1 MERIDY
7 DAGESCRIEQ
17 SLLKVELPG
26 AILLRHQPALQ
37 TVREPR
43 DHALQVRELLVQVA
57 AQPFELLWFAQVL
70 GRNGLVVFCDKAA
83 IVRPARLVLAMSAR
97 APRLGRSLGITH
109 FGIVGHLRGE
119 RLGRLS
125 RGIGC
130 VLARNVGLIDPSL
143 RVLGVGTLPVFP
155 GFFLAT
161 VLFSLL
167 AFLLVGLGTA
177 VLAHVERIEQIVND
191 ISETRLVFDEPLETI
206 EIASGAILDQRAP

>member
-7 DAGESCRIEQ
+7 DAGESSRIEQ

-26 AILLRHQPALQ
+26 AVLLRHQPALQ
-37 TVREPR
+37 TVRKPR
-43 DHALQVRELLVQVA
+43 DHALQVRELLVQIA
-57 AQPFELLWFAQVL
+57 AQPFELLWFAQV
-70 GRNGLVVFCDKAA
+70 
-83 IVRPARLVLAMSAR
+83 
-97 APRLGRSLGITH
+97 
-109 FGIVGHLRGE
+109 
-119 RLGRLS
+119 LGRLS

-167 AFLLVGLGTA
+167 AFLLVGLCTA
-177 VLAHVERIEQIVND
+177 VLAHVERIEQIVNG
-191 ISETRLVFDEPLETI
+191 IPETRLVFDEPLETI

>member
-7 DAGESCRIEQ
+7 DAGESSRIEQ

-26 AILLRHQPALQ
+26 AVLLRHQPALQ
-37 TVREPR
+37 TVRKPR
-43 DHALQVRELLVQVA
+43 DYALQVRELLVQIA

-70 GRNGLVVFCDKAA
+70 GRNGLVVFCDEAA

-109 FGIVGHLRGE
+109 FGVVGHLRGE

-125 RGIGC
+125 

-177 VLAHVERIEQIVND
+177 VLAHVERIEQIVNG
-191 ISETRLVFDEPLETI
+191 IPETRLVFDEPLDTI
-206 EIASGAILDQRAP
+206 KIASGAILDQRAP